1 MWKPVIVGAAALAI
15 AGSSLVYA
23 QQRDQGGTRWRPSQE
38 DHAAFADAGIAALK
52 AGLRLTPDQEKNWP
66 AFEAA
71 LRDFVKMH
79 QERFAAMRRDEPR
92 TDDPVVRLRRQAEMM
107 SNAGATLKRL
117 ADAQEPLYQSL
128 DDGQKNRFRVLAH
141 ILTNHHRHFAQMRG
155 HRGMMQ
161 EHHGMMQGRDQGMT
175 RGDRNRDGEG
185 RPGAR
190 GMRDRDRGHGD
201 GMMNGIDEQGGQ
213 L

>member
-66 AFEAA
+66 AFETA
-71 LRDFVKMH
+71 LRDVVKMH
-79 QERFAAMRRDEPR
+79 QERFASMRRDEPR

-107 SNAGATLKRL
+107 SNTGATLKRL

-128 DDGQKNRFRVLAH
+128 DDSQKNRFRILAR
-141 ILTNHHRHFAQMRG
+141 ILTNHHSHFAMMGG
-155 HRGMMQ
+155 HGGRGMMQ
-161 EHHGMMQGRDQGMT
+161 DHHGMRGDRGMM
-175 RGDRNRDGEG
+175 RGDRNRDGDDG
-185 RPGAR
+185 RGSRRMR
-190 GMRDRDRGHGD
+190 GGDRGQGGGMMD
-201 GMMNGIDEQGGQ
+201 GMGTEEQ

>member
-66 AFEAA
+66 AFESA
-71 LRDFVKMH
+71 LRDVVKMH
-79 QERFAAMRRDEPR
+79 QERFAGARRDESR
-92 TDDPVVRLRRQAEMM
+92 TDDPVARLRRQAEMM

-117 ADAQEPLYQSL
+117 ADAQEPLYTSL
-128 DDGQKNRFRVLAH
+128 DDGQKNRFRVLAN
-141 ILTNHHRHFAQMRG
+141 ILTNQHRRFAQMRG

-161 EHHGMMQGRDQGMT
+161 EHHGMMQGRDQGM
-175 RGDRNRDGEG
+175 RGDRNRGGED
-185 RPGAR
+185 RPGGR
-190 GMRDRDRGHGD
+190 GMRDRDRGHDD
-201 GMMNGIDEQGGQ
+201 GMMNGMGEQGGQ